1 MSYHRG
7 EAERLLELIDTS
19 NLTGGDLATA
29 ALAEAVLA
37 VDDSLTNVGAD
48 LAQVIESLTGVI
60 SESRGT

>member
-1 MSYHRG
+1 MSEHRI
-7 EAERLLELIDTS
+7 EAERLLEMIDTS

-48 LAQVIESLTGVI
+48 LVQVIENLTGVI
-60 SESRGT
+60 SESRGR